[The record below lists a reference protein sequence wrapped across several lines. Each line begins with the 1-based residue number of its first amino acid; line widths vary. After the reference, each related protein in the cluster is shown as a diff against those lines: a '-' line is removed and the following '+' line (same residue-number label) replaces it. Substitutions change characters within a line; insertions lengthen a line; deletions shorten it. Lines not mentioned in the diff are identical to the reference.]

1 MRDDDGVRA
10 RCGRWLE
17 GSACLLGVVGEVRRD
32 AAVEFEVLYIEKSI
46 AGGRW
51 KPDPYPT
58 NEEGNEV

>member
-1 MRDDDGVRA
+1 M
-10 RCGRWLE
+10 
-17 GSACLLGVVGEVRRD
+17 GVVDEGRRV
-32 AAVEFEVLYIEKSI
+32 AAVEFEVLYVEKSI